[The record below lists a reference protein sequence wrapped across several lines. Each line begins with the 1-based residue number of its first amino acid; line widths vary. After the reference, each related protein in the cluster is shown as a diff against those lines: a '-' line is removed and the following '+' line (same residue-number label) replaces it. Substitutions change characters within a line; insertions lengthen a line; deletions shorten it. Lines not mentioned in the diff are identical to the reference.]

1 MDCHEFPISWPR
13 FSKHLGQEKALA
25 KARVEDLAKARG
37 KALGKAQERAQDQ
50 G

>member
-13 FSKHLGQEKALA
+13 FSKRLGQEKALA

-37 KALGKAQERAQDQ
+37 KAQERAQDQ